1 MAHGESFSSKFLKSA
16 GENSLVTQM
25 VSMWIDIPHG
35 KKNFRVYTT
44 GHLCSLARMVT
55 ESCDSQRKI
64 KEAVKAENSTGR
76 RIGVYF
82 RSYSKSL

>member
-1 MAHGESFSSKFLKSA
+1 MSHGESFGSKFLECA
-16 GENSLVTQM
+16 GENSLVVQM
-25 VSMWIDIPHG
+25 VSIWIDIPHG

-44 GHLCSLARMVT
+44 GHLRSLARMVT

-64 KEAVKAENSTGR
+64 KEAVKAENSAGCR
-76 RIGVYF
+76 LNVYF